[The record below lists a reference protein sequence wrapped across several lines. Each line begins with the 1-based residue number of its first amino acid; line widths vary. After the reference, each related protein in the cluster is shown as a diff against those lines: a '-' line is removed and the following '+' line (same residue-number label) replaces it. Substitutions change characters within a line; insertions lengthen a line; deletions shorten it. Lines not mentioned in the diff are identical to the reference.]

1 MTGRQRWLS
10 DTNRRDPLTISMTI
24 PRAVEVSGIG
34 RTRIYELIR
43 EGKLEAKKEGR
54 RTLILAD
61 SLRRHV
67 ESLPRLAA

>member
-1 MTGRQRWLS
+1 
-10 DTNRRDPLTISMTI
+10 MTI